1 MLYGMTTTLD
11 DVRAAAARIAG
22 DVHRTPL
29 LSATSLGERYGVRLR
44 VKAEVFQRTGSFKI
58 RGALNAV
65 RQLSDEQRAKGLVAI
80 SAGNHAA
87 ALAYAARA
95 SKATATIVMP
105 HTANAAKIAATDA
118 YGGEVV
124 LTDQPLLDTLAQVT
138 AERGGP
144 TLVHPFDDPNVVAGA
159 GTVGLEILE
168 DGPPPDVVVVQ
179 AGGGGLLSGVAT
191 VVKAL
196 HPDTQVIGVE
206 PEGADVISRSLA
218 AGEPVG
224 MVPVSVADG
233 LCSPIGGT
241 VTLPIIREKVDRV
254 VRVPDDAI
262 RQAMREMV
270 ERTKLVVEPAGAAGL
285 APFVAGLLDL
295 PRGADVVLI
304 ATGANIDATLLATL
318 LAP

>member
-1 MLYGMTTTLD
+1 
-11 DVRAAAARIAG
+11 
-22 DVHRTPL
+22 
-29 LSATSLGERYGVRLR
+29 
-44 VKAEVFQRTGSFKI
+44 
-58 RGALNAV
+58 
-65 RQLSDEQRAKGLVAI
+65 
-80 SAGNHAA
+80 
-87 ALAYAARA
+87 
-95 SKATATIVMP
+95 MP
-105 HTANAAKIAATDA
+105 HTANAAKIAATEA

-138 AERGGP
+138 EERGGL
-144 TLVHPFDDPNVVAGA
+144 TLVHPFDDANVVAGA

-224 MVPVSVADG
+224 MVPVSIADG

-262 RQAMREMV
+262 RQAMREVV